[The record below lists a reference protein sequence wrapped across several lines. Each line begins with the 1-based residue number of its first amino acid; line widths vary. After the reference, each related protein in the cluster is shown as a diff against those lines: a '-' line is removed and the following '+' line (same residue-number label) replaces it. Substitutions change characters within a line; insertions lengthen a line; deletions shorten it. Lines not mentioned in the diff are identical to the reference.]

1 MMRNIKKEAAHAA
14 SFFMSSD
21 RYSIKYTFVPT
32 GEVSDSNSL
41 FLQISLYKELL
52 CMAAAGSNF
61 NCRGHNS

>member
-32 GEVSDSNSL
+32 GEV
-41 FLQISLYKELL
+41 F
-52 CMAAAGSNF
+52 
-61 NCRGHNS
+61 